1 MSVVS
6 NASPLIG
13 LARIGELELL
23 QQLYGEL
30 VIPEAVAHEVVVEG
44 AGLPAADQVRKAA
57 WIKTQ
62 TISNSQLVRVLHENL
77 GAGEAEAITLALE
90 TEAEL
95 LLLDEHRGRQTALR
109 LGLRY
114 TGLVGILIEAKSKG
128 YIDSVKGYLNSLR
141 DTAGFHISDQL
152 YMRVIQDEGQA

>member
-30 VIPEAVAHEVVVEG
+30 VIPEAVAREVVLEG

-77 GAGEAEAITLALE
+77 ISYTCALYRMKAKREGGDSTYCAAAAEHL
-90 TEAEL
+90 
-95 LLLDEHRGRQTALR
+95 
-109 LGLRY
+109 
-114 TGLVGILIEAKSKG
+114 
-128 YIDSVKGYLNSLR
+128 
-141 DTAGFHISDQL
+141 
-152 YMRVIQDEGQA
+152 